1 MEVFSAESTLKA
13 PVRDASLELKSSHV
27 TKAVNTF
34 ITIKVA
40 QPAARKRYGEDTHK
54 YIVKDMEERAEG
66 TFLWVSVVC
75 MAFEQEPARR
85 ASKVV
90 RTFPA
95 GLEPLYERMLI
106 MAQQHEDDEE
116 VGLRR
121 QLLRVMVPS
130 SQPLQ
135 VDEIRTIAGLEH
147 ELADAVAVEEA
158 TMVCGSFLTLRN
170 ATVAWIHQSAK
181 DFFTGGNGMCIFS
194 NGIAATHAELGKRCI
209 TIMSKH
215 LERDL
220 CKIDRPGAQAREGR
234 KVLEKYLPPAAR
246 YRCFE

>member
-1 MEVFSAESTLKA
+1 MA
-13 PVRDASLELKSSHV
+13 LEK
-27 TKAVNTF
+27 
-34 ITIKVA
+34 
-40 QPAARKRYGEDTHK
+40 
-54 YIVKDMEERAEG
+54 
-66 TFLWVSVVC
+66 
-75 MAFEQEPARR
+75 EPARR

-181 DFFTGGNGMCIFS
+181 DFFTGGNGMCIFRMGLRLRMRS
-194 NGIAATHAELGKRCI
+194 LASDASQSCRSILNGIYVKSAGPVHRRVKVAKYWRNTCHQLHDTGASNELGMC
-209 TIMSKH
+209 SKAT
-215 LERDL
+215 RISATATTCTNF
-220 CKIDRPGAQAREGR
+220 CKSASSIG
-234 KVLEKYLPPAAR
+234 
-246 YRCFE
+246 